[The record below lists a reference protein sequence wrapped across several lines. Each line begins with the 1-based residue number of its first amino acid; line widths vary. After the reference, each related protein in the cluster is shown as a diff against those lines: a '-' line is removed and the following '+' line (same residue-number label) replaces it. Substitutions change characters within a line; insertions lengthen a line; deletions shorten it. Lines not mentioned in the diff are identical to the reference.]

1 MDLPRCVLD
10 LCLIFLRFLLNR
22 LMRFFHCTLDKQKYK
37 MLEFYQNK
45 TFLFESD
52 QNEAEEKQIVTQTFK
67 MKH

>member
-1 MDLPRCVLD
+1 
-10 LCLIFLRFLLNR
+10 
-22 LMRFFHCTLDKQKYK
+22 MRFFHCTLDKQKYK